1 MDRDGAAREGGV
13 RAGLLCNVHGVPVE
27 AFAWMRRRATRG
39 ARAVL
44 SEVQLAETMP
54 TYIESHRSCCARN
67 DKQVLGA

>member
-1 MDRDGAAREGGV
+1 MDRDGAAREGDV

-27 AFAWMRRRATRG
+27 AFAWMGRRG